1 MNHNLILLIQTKRQ
15 EPGLVNILL
24 ADQSMNQSKAS
35 MKRSISTRT
44 AANHELKRPVEHQRT
59 RNTLNRSYLQENR
72 PLPSTSTSISS
83 WKSTKTLV
91 YFSSNHYIVKTL
103 MFLFAII
110 MLNNWEI
117 KLLIKNNVSKEI
129 HLIDDKFATI
139 DQHRLNPRFNLVR
152 SGNAHLST
160 LSI

>member
-1 MNHNLILLIQTKRQ
+1 
-15 EPGLVNILL
+15 
-24 ADQSMNQSKAS
+24 
-35 MKRSISTRT
+35 
-44 AANHELKRPVEHQRT
+44 
-59 RNTLNRSYLQENR
+59 
-72 PLPSTSTSISS
+72 
-83 WKSTKTLV
+83 
-91 YFSSNHYIVKTL
+91 
-103 MFLFAII
+103 

-139 DQHRLNPRFNLVR
+139 DQHHLNPRFNLVR

>member
-1 MNHNLILLIQTKRQ
+1 
-15 EPGLVNILL
+15 
-24 ADQSMNQSKAS
+24 
-35 MKRSISTRT
+35 
-44 AANHELKRPVEHQRT
+44 
-59 RNTLNRSYLQENR
+59 
-72 PLPSTSTSISS
+72 
-83 WKSTKTLV
+83 
-91 YFSSNHYIVKTL
+91 

-139 DQHRLNPRFNLVR
+139 DQQRLNPRFNLVR